1 MALTPIDE
9 YEVMYSGNKFPP
21 RIWLKHAGAFIG
33 QLIFMPGGSTLPA
46 DSMSAGQVNLYY
58 HLENYAHA
66 VDLLRNEK
74 PMFLLYTAPT
84 AENGIRTS
92 AEPLGEEE

>member
-9 YEVMYSGNKFPP
+9 YE
-21 RIWLKHAGAFIG
+21 
-33 QLIFMPGGSTLPA
+33 
-46 DSMSAGQVNLYY
+46 
-58 HLENYAHA
+58 
-66 VDLLRNEK
+66 
-74 PMFLLYTAPT
+74 APT